1 MCVPCI
7 VNDTYITS
15 RQNQTTLAKYVIC
28 VYVRSMF
35 FREHSFRHIVYWFN
49 CILNIYTFAV
59 SWCDNF
65 CEKLTIISIVS
76 TAFSLTSSVETSI
89 KVGTTLR
96 NCYCT
101 RPTTNTT
108 RERAKRFIPKRL
120 IAPHSETGNWR
131 RFATWNPHSLYIYNF
146 FSRTESS
153 RAKCKHTE
161 AETRL
166 VMTIVIPW
174 RTRWRVA
181 RNIQGCMYV
190 WVYSYL

>member
-1 MCVPCI
+1 M
-7 VNDTYITS
+7 
-15 RQNQTTLAKYVIC
+15 C

-35 FREHSFRHIVYWFN
+35 FREHSFRHIVYWFD

-59 SWCDNF
+59 SRCDHC

-76 TAFSLTSSVETSI
+76 TAFSLTSSVETWI
-89 KVGTTLR
+89 KRQLGTTLCNR
-96 NCYCT
+96 YCT

-120 IAPHSETGNWR
+120 IASHSETGNWR
-131 RFATWNPHSLYIYNF
+131 QFAMRKPHSLYIYNF
-146 FSRTESS
+146 FSRTVSS

-161 AETRL
+161 TETRL

-181 RNIQGCMYV
+181 RNIQGCIYV